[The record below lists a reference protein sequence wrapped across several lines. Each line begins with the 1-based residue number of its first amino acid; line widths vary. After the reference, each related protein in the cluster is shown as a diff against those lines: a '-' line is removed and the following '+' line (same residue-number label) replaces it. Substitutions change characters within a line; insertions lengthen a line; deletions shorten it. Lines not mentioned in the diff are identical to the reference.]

1 MSVAASEDIKEM
13 ERLVQKSLFAIL
25 LVLETEFVRIIVEFP
40 NVCVKMDLPVKT
52 TVQTLMSVQMK
63 KKMTAMLT
71 PFVQTPKDL
80 TSVAVGE
87 DMKEMANIV

>member
-1 MSVAASEDIKEM
+1 MSAAASEDIKEM
-13 ERLVQKSLFAIL
+13 ERLVQKSLSAIL

>member
-1 MSVAASEDIKEM
+1 MSAAASEDIKEM
-13 ERLVQKSLFAIL
+13 ERLVQKSLSAIL

-52 TVQTLMSVQMK
+52 TVQTLTSVQMK

>member
-52 TVQTLMSVQMK
+52 TVQTLMNVQMK

>member
-13 ERLVQKSLFAIL
+13 ERLVQKSLSAIL

-71 PFVQTPKDL
+71 PFVQIPKDL

>member
-1 MSVAASEDIKEM
+1 MSAAASEDIKEM
-13 ERLVQKSLFAIL
+13 ERLVQKSLSAIL

-52 TVQTLMSVQMK
+52 TVQTLMSVQVK

>member
-1 MSVAASEDIKEM
+1 M
-13 ERLVQKSLFAIL
+13 
-25 LVLETEFVRIIVEFP
+25 
-40 NVCVKMDLPVKT
+40 N
-52 TVQTLMSVQMK
+52 VQMK